1 LDVLGP
7 DVNESFY
14 KFSVNKDNAVRFGMG
29 AIKGVGH
36 GAVMTIVD
44 NRKKDG
50 HYKSIFDLAKRI
62 DLRAANKKAFE
73 NLALAGGF
81 DCFTKTH
88 RAQYFHDDGDG
99 ITFLEKA
106 IRYGSKHQENENSA
120 QVSLFGDASDVQ
132 IAEPQVPPC
141 EEWGTM
147 EKLARE
153 KEVVGIYI
161 SGHPLDDFK
170 IEMNT
175 FCNASLALFSNLEP
189 FVNREL
195 SFGGVVTDV
204 QHRVS
209 KMGKGWASFTVEDY
223 TDSFE
228 FRIYGEEY
236 LKHRH
241 FLVKSS
247 FVYVKVYVREGWI
260 NKETNQKSEPRMQF
274 SSFQLLHDVMDT
286 FAKKLSIQL
295 DVKQLHPELIRNL
308 QELIAIHEGNHP
320 INFIVYDN
328 DEQLKLS
335 MPSRKQ
341 KVKIS
346 QELLNELANIDVFYK
361 LN

>member
-1 LDVLGP
+1 
-7 DVNESFY
+7 
-14 KFSVNKDNAVRFGMG
+14 
-29 AIKGVGH
+29 
-36 GAVMTIVD
+36 
-44 NRKKDG
+44 
-50 HYKSIFDLAKRI
+50 
-62 DLRAANKKAFE
+62 
-73 NLALAGGF
+73 
-81 DCFTKTH
+81 
-88 RAQYFHDDGDG
+88 
-99 ITFLEKA
+99 
-106 IRYGSKHQENENSA
+106 
-120 QVSLFGDASDVQ
+120 
-132 IAEPQVPPC
+132 
-141 EEWGTM
+141 
-147 EKLARE
+147 
-153 KEVVGIYI
+153 
-161 SGHPLDDFK
+161 
-170 IEMNT
+170 
-175 FCNASLALFSNLEP
+175 LEP

-236 LKHRH
+236 LKYRH

-247 FVYVKVYVREGWI
+247 FVYIKVFVREGWL
-260 NKETNQKSEPRMQF
+260 NKETQQKGEARLQF
-274 SSFQLLHDVMDT
+274 TSFQLLHDVMDN

-295 DVKQLHPELIRNL
+295 DVKKLDPDLIRSL
-308 QELIAIHEGNHP
+308 QELMAIHEGNHP

-346 QELLNELANIDVFYK
+346 HELLNELANIDVFYK